1 VHQCDVHANNDLT
14 NTQQGFASGWKGLA
28 RLGKAQQD
36 SGKAPTRLTKV
47 QQGPDKAPHKER
59 KSLVAGQQEGKGM
72 FQGK

>member
-1 VHQCDVHANNDLT
+1 LE
-14 NTQQGFASGWKGLA
+14 
-28 RLGKAQQD
+28 RLGKAQQG

-47 QQGPDKAPHKER
+47 QQGPDKAQHKEQ